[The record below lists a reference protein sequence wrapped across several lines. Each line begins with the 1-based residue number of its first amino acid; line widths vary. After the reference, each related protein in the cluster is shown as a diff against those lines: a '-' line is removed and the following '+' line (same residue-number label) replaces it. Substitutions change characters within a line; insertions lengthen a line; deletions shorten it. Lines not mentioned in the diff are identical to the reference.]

1 MVTIVVADLR
11 VFHKLL
17 YLLIFPCPTSDS
29 IAQCDIRI
37 FMTQLNLAVQALHH
51 IKNILVLKFLTIL
64 MLNLPLG
71 RGRPLS
77 GIFHFVVAVSVA
89 DNDDADDDNDADDD
103 DDDNLDDNDD
113 NDELTVVGAPGGV

>member
-1 MVTIVVADLR
+1 MTDVIADLW
-11 VFHKLL
+11 VNHKLL

-64 MLNLPLG
+64 MLDLPLG
-71 RGRPLS
+71 RGPLS
-77 GIFHFVVAVSVA
+77 GIFHFVVAVSAA
-89 DNDDADDDNDADDD
+89 DNDDADDDDDDDD
-103 DDDNLDDNDD
+103 DDDNLDDND
-113 NDELTVVGAPGGV
+113 ELTVMPRGGLRLPGV

>member
-1 MVTIVVADLR
+1 MTDVIADLW
-11 VFHKLL
+11 VNHKLL

-64 MLNLPLG
+64 MLDLPLG
-71 RGRPLS
+71 PLS
-77 GIFHFVVAVSVA
+77 GIFHFVVAVSAA
-89 DNDDADDDNDADDD
+89 DNNDADDD
-103 DDDNLDDNDD
+103 DDDDGDDDADD
-113 NDELTVVGAPGGV
+113 DLYYLCVLWPDAD

>member
-1 MVTIVVADLR
+1 MTDVIADLW
-11 VFHKLL
+11 VNHKLL
-17 YLLIFPCPTSDS
+17 YLLIFPCPTSGS

-77 GIFHFVVAVSVA
+77 GIFHFVVAVSAA
-89 DNDDADDDNDADDD
+89 DNDDADDDDDDDD
-103 DDDNLDDNDD
+103 DDDNLDD